1 MKINY
6 EENLMGTISVVMG
19 IFFLTVIGMSLGI
32 LKICLIYSRNGWFVI
47 LGHIM
52 VLVMIAIALIGPAL
66 SVVGGIFG
74 GIGIFG
80 SSKKKKLA
88 FIGLAIN
95 TISLIICI
103 IIFKEMGIKL

>member
-19 IFFLTVIGMSLGI
+19 TIFLIVIGLSVGI

-52 VLVMIAIALIGPAL
+52 VLAMIAIVLVGPTFSVIGM
-66 SVVGGIFG
+66 IFG

-88 FIGLAIN
+88 FIGLAAN
-95 TISLIICI
+95 LVSLIICI
-103 IIFKEMGIKL
+103 LIFKEMGIKL